1 MRTVAIATTLLAAGA
16 IAVGATVADGRGGPG
31 ATRTSAADA
40 PAQTVATL
48 TYMREEEKLAR
59 DVYTVLAGTSGDPR
73 FARIAMSEQRHMD
86 AVLRQLERY
95 GISDPAAGL
104 APGEFRNDTLQRLY
118 DRLVEQGTASPA
130 AALAVGRTIERTDIA
145 DIDARIDEAP
155 APVARV
161 LAHLRAGSERHLA
174 AFGG

>member
-1 MRTVAIATTLLAAGA
+1 MRIVAITTTLLAAGA
-16 IAVGATVADGRGGPG
+16 VAVGATVADGRNDPAVTKASS
-31 ATRTSAADA
+31 ATPS
-40 PAQTVATL
+40 QTAATL

-86 AVLRQLERY
+86 AVLRQLQRY

-104 APGEFRNDTLQRLY
+104 APGEFRNDTLERLY
-118 DRLVEQGTASPA
+118 DRLVAKGTASPA

-145 DIDARIDEAP
+145 DIDARIDETP